1 MKKLL
6 VGVVI
11 GAFLLAASVC
21 WAEIPHMINYQG
33 MLTSD
38 AGDPLNGSYDL
49 NFKIYGSESGDDS
62 LWWEYHSGVTVT
74 EGLFNVIL
82 GGTNPIPASIFD
94 DTVRYFG
101 ITVGANP
108 ELSPRIRLTSMAYA
122 YRALVADSAAVAGSG
137 TGGAGGWV
145 DDGSV
150 VRLETSTD
158 SVGIGTDSPGDK
170 LEVADGSMNA
180 RLCCYKYTSF
190 PSPYEI
196 WSGVRGTYG
205 GDVEGFLGRRYYKS
219 LSGNTYYGVYG
230 SATTTGNNY
239 GVFGSAS
246 GGSTNWAGFF
256 DGDVHASGKVG
267 IGTETPGV
275 KLHIEGG
282 GDAKVLTPNTG
293 YLIIGSCTEPHIAM
307 DNNEILAKSDEDS
320 IGHLYIQWSTE
331 AKTLMHGKV
340 GIGTDSPSERLD
352 VEGNIDVSDSCIKNY
367 HGFPKPDYNSGW
379 YIISQGETKTF
390 THNLYGDYN
399 DYVVD
404 VMFNSAT
411 GHHQAYYGGDQ
422 YDPDVFDALRGAYW
436 SSLTSTQIKVI
447 RHPNDA
453 SVNEVRVRIWV
464 IRD

>member
-6 VGVVI
+6 IGAVI
-11 GAFLLAASVC
+11 GAFMLVASVC

-38 AGDPLNGSYDL
+38 SGDPLNGSYDL
-49 NFKIYGSESGDDS
+49 NFKIYGSEAGNDS

-82 GGTNPIPASIFD
+82 GGTNPIPASLFD

-101 ITVGANP
+101 ITIGTDA

-158 SVGIGTDSPGDK
+158 NVGVGTDSPEDK
-170 LEVADGSMNA
+170 VEVMDGSMNA
-180 RLCCYKYTSF
+180 RLCYYTSAMF
-190 PSPYEI
+190 PDYSIY
-196 WSGVRGTYG
+196 SGVRGTYG
-205 GDVEGFLGRRYYKS
+205 ENVEGYLGRRYYYS
-219 LSGNTYYGVYG
+219 LSGNSYYGVYG
-230 SATTTGNNY
+230 SATTSGKNY
-239 GVFGSAS
+239 GVYGSAS

-267 IGTETPGV
+267 IGTTTPDDD
-275 KLHIEGG
+275 LHVANHIRVGEDPDYSTVYGELIHDGG
-282 GDAKVLTPNTG
+282 GTG
-293 YLIIGSCTEPHIAM
+293 FIINAHAGGGGWADLHFQT
-307 DNNEILAKSDEDS
+307 N
-320 IGHLYIQWSTE
+320 
-331 AKTLMHGKV
+331 KTTKMFIESAGKV
-340 GIGTDSPSERLD
+340 GIGTTSPSERLD
-352 VEGNIDVSDSCIKNY
+352 VAGNIDVSNNQIKNY
-367 HGFPKPDYNSGW
+367 KGFPKPDYNSGW
-379 YIISQGETKTF
+379 YTISQNEEKTF

-404 VMFNSAT
+404 LMFNDAN
-411 GHHQAYYGGDQ
+411 GHHHKFYGGEQ
-422 YDPDVFDALRGAYW
+422 YDPDDFDAVRGAYW
-436 SSLTSTQIKVI
+436 HDLTSTQIKVT
-447 RHPNDA
+447 RRSHDGY
-453 SVNEVRVRIWV
+453 VNEVRVRIWV